1 MIKQT
6 ENGVLIEVRIK
17 PNSKRF
23 ALSEKNGQPI
33 LEVTSPPREGKA
45 NLEIVK
51 GLKRLFGKDVEIVK
65 GSKSREKLILVKNAD
80 KEEIEVY
87 FGQKSF

>member
-23 ALSEKNGQPI
+23 ALSKKGGQLI

-51 GLKRLFGKDVEIVK
+51 GLKRLLRRDVEMVRGFKTRDKVI
-65 GSKSREKLILVKNAD
+65 LIKNFR
-80 KEEIEVY
+80 KED
-87 FGQKSF
+87 FKFS